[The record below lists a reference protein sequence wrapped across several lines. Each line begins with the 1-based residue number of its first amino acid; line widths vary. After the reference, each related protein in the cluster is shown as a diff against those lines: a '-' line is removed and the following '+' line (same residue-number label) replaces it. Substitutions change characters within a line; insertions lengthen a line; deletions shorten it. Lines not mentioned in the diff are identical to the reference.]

1 MLTNLEVKHYCAHCG
16 KPNPKYCIDCRYCCS
31 ECKKDLN
38 YYIVFD
44 DNYRQVV
51 RKTRVLTKKSAE
63 ESLKRIFET
72 ASVLIHKNV
81 RIVTKEEYKRLK
93 LLRKIFYLK
102 MDIELREEKLKE
114 DKEELIKLQK
124 LIQEMN
130 IIIGKDI

>member
-1 MLTNLEVKHYCAHCG
+1 MLTNLEVEHYCAHCG

-44 DNYRQVV
+44 DDYGQVV
-51 RKTRVLTKKSAE
+51 RKTRVLTKNSAE
-63 ESLKRIFET
+63 ECLKGIFES

-102 MDIELREEKLKE
+102 MDREKN
-114 DKEELIKLQK
+114 IQK
-124 LIQEMN
+124 PLSQD
-130 IIIGKDI
+130 IGKDI